1 MPKMMRLLR
10 KDLILVQRYLWLLAI
25 YAFIFSGFIQSNQP
39 FLLYSL
45 LPGMLMILAIGNDMR
60 TPNQQFMV
68 SLPVSRKYLV
78 LAKYA
83 SSLMFLI
90 LSLVICV
97 VINTTAH
104 ALEYG
109 EILVDSQII
118 VGTFISMSLFVSI
131 YLPLYYWL
139 AWKGAQFLNIAMM
152 IAIMT
157 GNGMVSE
164 ILSEPFLADK
174 IANHPGLVVVFA
186 AGVTVLAL
194 IVSYFI
200 SLSIFRKR
208 DL

>member
-1 MPKMMRLLR
+1 MPNIMRLLR

-25 YAFIFSGFIQSNQP
+25 YAFVFSGFIQSNQP

-45 LPGMLMILAIGNDMR
+45 LPGMLMILAIGNDLR

-68 SLPVSRKYLV
+68 SLPVGRNFLV
-78 LAKYA
+78 FAKYV

-90 LSLVICV
+90 LSLVICA

-104 ALEYG
+104 ALKSG
-109 EILVDSQII
+109 EMMVDTQII
-118 VGTFISMSLFVSI
+118 LGTFVSMTLFVSL

-139 AWKGAQFLNIAMM
+139 ASKGAQFLNIAMM
-152 IAIMT
+152 IVIMV
-157 GNGMVSE
+157 GNGTVSE
-164 ILSEPFLADK
+164 VLSEPFLADK
-174 IANHPGLVVVFA
+174 IANHPGLVLIFA

-194 IVSYFI
+194 IVSYLT

>member
-1 MPKMMRLLR
+1 MPNIMRLLR

-25 YAFIFSGFIQSNQP
+25 YAFVFSGFIQSNQP

-45 LPGMLMILAIGNDMR
+45 LPGMLMILAIGNDLR

-68 SLPVSRKYLV
+68 SLPVGRNFLV
-78 LAKYA
+78 FAKYV

-90 LSLVICV
+90 LSLVICA

-104 ALEYG
+104 ALKSG
-109 EILVDSQII
+109 EMMVDTQII
-118 VGTFISMSLFVSI
+118 LGTFVSMTLFVSL

-139 AWKGAQFLNIAMM
+139 ASKGAQFLNIAMM
-152 IAIMT
+152 IVIMV
-157 GNGMVSE
+157 GNGTVSE
-164 ILSEPFLADK
+164 VLGEPFLADK
-174 IANHPGLVVVFA
+174 IANHPGLVLIFA

-194 IVSYFI
+194 IVSYLT